1 MNEARRRA
9 AHPATEA
16 GFRTELQLRPQ
27 DGKPRYAVRSP
38 TSSVAPALSRPISE
52 GSDTMTTI
60 SAKSDVMTLIN
71 MFTVE
76 PANQR
81 RLVELLTE
89 ATEVSVRRAPGF
101 VSASLHRST
110 DGTKVTMYAQWRSID
125 DIKRCVRILPR
136 FRFFRKRS
144 RSPSLNPASTKSCE
158 PSRPPASRIEATT
171 VLSALRHKGHSITAH
186 SANRSERTIR

>member
-1 MNEARRRA
+1 MPITGWLSDSATHPRQLLECERSTRPVRPPGDA
-9 AHPATEA
+9 AW
-16 GFRTELQLRPQ
+16 FRTELQLRRQ

-38 TSSVAPALSRPISE
+38 TSSVAPALSRPLSE

-60 SAKSDVMTLIN
+60 CAKSDVMTLIN

-89 ATEVSVRRAPGF
+89 AAEVSVRRAPGF
-101 VSASLHRST
+101 ISASLHRTT

-125 DIKRCVRILPR
+125 DYQAMRQDPAPLPFLQEALAIAKFEPGVYEVVRTFTPG
-136 FRFFRKRS
+136 
-144 RSPSLNPASTKSCE
+144 E
-158 PSRPPASRIEATT
+158 P
-171 VLSALRHKGHSITAH
+171 
-186 SANRSERTIR
+186 N